1 MKTLKIIVFAA
12 IALFCLASCSD
23 EKKALAYVSE
33 EVLPDSELTDF
44 LIKNNNDLRA
54 YLDSKKHKYTYLE
67 TDGGHIWRN
76 WRIYLTEYAP
86 LLFK

>member
-23 EKKALAYVSE
+23 EKKALDYVSE

-44 LIKNNNDLRA
+44 LIKNKILMFEDSFEAELRYYLKSIMDKNNNV
-54 YLDSKKHKYTYLE
+54 YLSD
-67 TDGGHIWRN
+67 
-76 WRIYLTEYAP
+76 EYAHSSP
-86 LLFK
+86 GNP

>member
-33 EVLPDSELTDF
+33 EVL
-44 LIKNNNDLRA
+44 RA
-54 YLDSKKHKYTYLE
+54 
-67 TDGGHIWRN
+67 G
-76 WRIYLTEYAP
+76 
-86 LLFK
+86 